1 MIVTVEVRSARS
13 TDNKKFLRVSG
24 YSYKAIGQIVISFT
38 NIHFSLLV
46 YSSPSSMDL
55 CPF

>member
-1 MIVTVEVRSARS
+1 MIVTVEIRSARS

-24 YSYKAIGQIVISFT
+24 YSYKAIGQIISFT

-46 YSSPSSMDL
+46 HSSPSSMDL